1 MTELKA
7 KILADLEENP
17 TISLSAEK
25 IARKLNMT
33 DAEDFTPIVQSLAQ
47 LEREG
52 KVEVTDS
59 GEFKLVPQK
68 QLITGVFHGNSKGF
82 GFVAYDDSMPDIY
95 VNPDHTKH
103 ALSGDEVQVKILRAG
118 DPGSAQGPEGQVEEI
133 IAHHYDHVVGEFKNL
148 TMGNYI
154 GEIILKDKKL
164 SHLKFYV
171 SDKGLHPQDGEIVTA
186 TIENYP
192 TDDSQEVLTGAV
204 TEVVGDKNEPGIDI
218 LSVVYA
224 HDVPHEFP
232 KEAMDQANQIPLKV
246 LPEEKKG
253 RGISPINH

>member
-68 QLITGVFHGNSKGF
+68 QLITGGFHGNSKGF
-82 GFVAYDDSMPDIY
+82 G
-95 VNPDHTKH
+95 
-103 ALSGDEVQVKILRAG
+103 LSLIH
-118 DPGSAQGPEGQVEEI
+118 I
-133 IAHHYDHVVGEFKNL
+133 
-148 TMGNYI
+148 
-154 GEIILKDKKL
+154 
-164 SHLKFYV
+164 
-171 SDKGLHPQDGEIVTA
+171 
-186 TIENYP
+186 
-192 TDDSQEVLTGAV
+192 
-204 TEVVGDKNEPGIDI
+204 
-218 LSVVYA
+218 
-224 HDVPHEFP
+224 
-232 KEAMDQANQIPLKV
+232 
-246 LPEEKKG
+246 
-253 RGISPINH
+253 